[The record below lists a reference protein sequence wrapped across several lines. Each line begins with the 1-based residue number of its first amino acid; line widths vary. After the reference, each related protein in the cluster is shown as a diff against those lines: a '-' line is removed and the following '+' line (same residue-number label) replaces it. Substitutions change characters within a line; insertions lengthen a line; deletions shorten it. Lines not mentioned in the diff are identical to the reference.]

1 MNTFSC
7 RQSLLA
13 LLLIAG
19 ATLSHSFAA
28 EKSADELL
36 KEAQSAYGQ
45 GKPDEALALATRAV
59 AAEPKNLRA
68 RYLRGRL
75 HDETRD
81 FKAALADYD
90 EALKLDPKFAQAWLD
105 RGNAH
110 FKRGAITNA
119 VADYDKV
126 IELAPRL
133 EPQLWQRGIALYYAG
148 RFADGVK
155 QFESHQTVNAADV
168 ENAVWHFL
176 CNAKVVGV
184 AEARAALI
192 PIQGDQRVPM
202 MELYALY
209 AGKGDADKVHEAVR
223 AGSPSGE
230 ELRHRRFYAHLY
242 LGLYHEATGNCA
254 AAREHLANAAGPFRV
269 NHFMGDVAVQH
280 LKVLPAVK

>member
-1 MNTFSC
+1 
-7 RQSLLA
+7 LPA
-13 LLLIAG
+13 LLLIAV
-19 ATLSHSFAA
+19 ATLLPLPSFAA
-28 EKSADELL
+28 EKTAEELL
-36 KEAQSAYGQ
+36 KEAQAAYGR
-45 GKPDEALALATRAV
+45 GKPADALALISKAV

-75 HDETRD
+75 HDEVRD

-110 FKRGAITNA
+110 FKLGAISNA

-176 CNAKVVGV
+176 CNARVIGV
-184 AEARAALI
+184 AKARAALI
-192 PIQGDQRVPM
+192 PIAGDQRVPM

-209 AGKGDADKVHEAVR
+209 AGKGDADQVHEAVR
-223 AGSPSGE
+223 AGNPSE
-230 ELRHRRFYAHLY
+230 TELRHRRFYAHLY
-242 LGLYHEATGNCA
+242 LGLYHDATGNRA

-269 NHFMGDVAVQH
+269 NHFMGDVAAQH
-280 LKVLPAVK
+280 LKTLEPGQ